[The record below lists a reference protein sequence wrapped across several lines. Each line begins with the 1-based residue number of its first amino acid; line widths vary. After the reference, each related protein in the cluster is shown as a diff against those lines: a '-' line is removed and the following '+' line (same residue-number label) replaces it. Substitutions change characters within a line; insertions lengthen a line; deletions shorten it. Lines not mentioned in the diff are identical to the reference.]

1 MQSVTFWLSRSMIY
15 FYKTYVIRGR
25 VIGSLSSICS
35 FLSDEHDG
43 DEREWVS
50 VVFKVSIFLIFD
62 LI

>member
-25 VIGSLSSICS
+25 VIGGLSSICS

-43 DEREWVS
+43 DERVWVS